1 MTLSIVQMFSI
12 SKASFILFNNASGID
27 LGLSAVAHSSTVN
40 LLYSTL
46 FICYYN
52 LYVTGIHVA
61 FKGINKQLT

>member
-1 MTLSIVQMFSI
+1 MHH
-12 SKASFILFNNASGID
+12 SFYLIKLLFID
-27 LGLSAVAHSSTVN
+27 LGLSEVAHPSTVN

-61 FKGINKQLT
+61 FKGINK